1 MGEIS
6 SPDLSNKL
14 VAFFSEYCA
23 PDVEPEEGE
32 EKKVSVRDFK
42 LLNEIHDTTKLES
55 GSQVSFE
62 DIIFHFL
69 QKVIDLKETEL
80 AENLPRFWN
89 ELIKS
94 STIPKLFAMGVL
106 IPLVDAQLIEIKSI
120 NWLPPAEEDDY
131 VEVEGNFRVMAHFLN
146 AKYNDTKEMSAW
158 FNANCKVFMEDRF
171 TDAVSDAA
179 YLITEIKEDLGE
191 KAAAICDVMGI
202 KE

>member
-1 MGEIS
+1 M
-6 SPDLSNKL
+6 PHL
-14 VAFFSEYCA
+14 
-23 PDVEPEEGE
+23 
-32 EKKVSVRDFK
+32 
-42 LLNEIHDTTKLES
+42 
-55 GSQVSFE
+55 
-62 DIIFHFL
+62 
-69 QKVIDLKETEL
+69 
-80 AENLPRFWN
+80 
-89 ELIKS
+89 
-94 STIPKLFAMGVL
+94 PKLFAMGVL

-191 KAAAICDVMGI
+191 KAAAICDAMGI

>member
-1 MGEIS
+1 M
-6 SPDLSNKL
+6 
-14 VAFFSEYCA
+14 
-23 PDVEPEEGE
+23 
-32 EKKVSVRDFK
+32 
-42 LLNEIHDTTKLES
+42 ES
-55 GSQVSFE
+55 GSQVSYE

-94 STIPKLFAMGVL
+94 NTIHKSAWNQGISRFIHILPGLVCDVPHLPKLFAMGVL

-146 AKYNDTKEMSAW
+146 AKHGSNTKEMSAW
-158 FNANCKVFMEDRF
+158 FKANCKVFMEDRF
-171 TDAVSDAA
+171 IEAVSDAA
-179 YLITEIKEDLGE
+179 YLITEITEDLGE
-191 KAAAICDVMGI
+191 NSAAICDAMGI